1 MIKRDILN
9 EDLIVIIDYNGYA
22 KRSVKALSM
31 QDYEGIVKILDIVK
45 TAYNNM
51 KLLSTKQKPA
61 DVIMKNVPV
70 NYSGRYC
77 ECVLKNLFGADYKG
91 NIVYPT
97 SIEEIRIVNDRG
109 YFSIV

>member
-9 EDLIVIIDYNGYA
+9 EDLVVIIDYNDYA
-22 KRSVKALSM
+22 KRSVTTQSM
-31 QDYEGIVKILDIVK
+31 QDYEGIVRILDIVK
-45 TAYNNM
+45 DVYAKKTF
-51 KLLSTKQKPA
+51 TDTKPA
-61 DVIMKNVPV
+61 DIIMKYVPD

-77 ECVLKNLFGADYKG
+77 ECVLKNLFGTDDKG

-109 YFSIV
+109 CFSIV